1 MVIRWWRITTPA
13 ACARPPRRRPE
24 ATKAAARRSPRE
36 LTPGAERLQVGQR
49 FMSIFTLASYAPDEH
64 VTLRS
69 RRTAVTYAVVVVRG
83 RGGPAA
89 QRPGRLSSRAGLRSG

>member
-1 MVIRWWRITTPA
+1 
-13 ACARPPRRRPE
+13 
-24 ATKAAARRSPRE
+24 
-36 LTPGAERLQVGQR
+36 
-49 FMSIFTLASYAPDEH
+49 MSIFTLASYAPDEH

>member
-69 RRTAVTYAVVVVRG
+69 RRTAVTYAVVVVPGPWRPS
-83 RGGPAA
+83 GPAA
-89 QRPGRLSSRAGLRSG
+89 RAAER